1 MIVRRKEDI
10 LLQLY
15 KVCFKRSAQMS
26 RYLNSFMSK
35 GFFKH
40 RRYLTL
46 ALSRCRDL
54 GDGMDNRA
62 LPVPLL
68 ARATHLTSLRASG
81 QTLDAP
87 SILFNACRGYSDRA

>member
-10 LLQLY
+10 SLQLY

-40 RRYLTL
+40 CGYLTL
-46 ALSRCRDL
+46 ALS
-54 GDGMDNRA
+54 
-62 LPVPLL
+62 
-68 ARATHLTSLRASG
+68 
-81 QTLDAP
+81 
-87 SILFNACRGYSDRA
+87 